1 MPQGKLLLQQRFI
14 YDSCDDTNDNNED
27 SSGNQKSHNEN
38 DDTKNLHKDNI
49 DEITEQLSN
58 ISINDH
64 NVPDIKMGQTVSF
77 SLND

>member
-1 MPQGKLLLQQRFI
+1 MPQGKLLLQRRFI
-14 YDSCDDTNDNNED
+14 YDSCDDTNGNNED
-27 SSGNQKSHNEN
+27 SSDNQKSHNEN
-38 DDTKNLHKDNI
+38 DDTKNLHKGNI

-64 NVPDIKMGQTVSF
+64 NVPNIKMGQTVSF